1 VTTPAK
7 DKRKKKVGK
16 DDAPAKVTT
25 KSDSE
30 GELEVPDEVKE
41 GKDEVKK
48 GADKIEE
55 KPEPKVEL
63 DADSDSEI
71 EAEDDID
78 KKFEFDFIPGAETLT
93 VITHLDADGVL
104 SIAAIN
110 KMISAPQ
117 KSDAEAEKIERM
129 RVFFTSPPKIF
140 SALAKSV
147 PDLNKVEGEDFK
159 IGQLYIC
166 DLSLHRDT
174 LLGSSLYDKVKWF
187 DHHEVNPEE
196 QYDSDIDNVELLL
209 DPTGNSTTSIICDYF
224 KLDKELGEIAD
235 EIDINEVKSD
245 NAKRIRDIISA
256 MRHKYTGSKLKKM
269 LYDFSLEISND
280 INVINQESFNPMI
293 EEYNTWL
300 KEFKSFVSENIQD
313 YEINGHKIG
322 IIESESAAPV
332 YSILEDL
339 KTHTKGPFDV
349 LAVMIHNYYRLGR
362 DKNNKYKNKR
372 YTKVEFRTHTKQE
385 LIELAKILGGGG
397 HKYASGATI
406 HDGLDK
412 DDLIKTIE
420 SYFTT
425 PPEEPKKD
433 E

>member
-1 VTTPAK
+1 MSTSPK
-7 DKRKKKVGK
+7 DEVDKKVV
-16 DDAPAKVTT
+16 DDAPATEIT
-25 KSDSE
+25 
-30 GELEVPDEVKE
+30 
-41 GKDEVKK
+41 
-48 GADKIEE
+48 
-55 KPEPKVEL
+55 
-63 DADSDSEI
+63 DSDSEVELEVLDEVEEDNDLI
-71 EAEDDID
+71 KEKLEPEVGPEAEPDSIPELEDEID
-78 KKFEFDFIPGAETLT
+78 KKFDFDFIPGAETLT

-117 KSDAEAEKIERM
+117 KSDADAEKIERV

-147 PDLNKVEGEDFK
+147 PDLNKVEGEDFT

-166 DLSLHRDT
+166 DISLHRDT

-209 DPTGNSTTSIICDYF
+209 DPSGKSTTSIICDFF

-235 EIDINEVKSD
+235 EIDTNEVKSD

-256 MRHKYTGSKLKKM
+256 MRHKYTGSKLKNI
-269 LYDFSLEISND
+269 LYDFSLGIAKD
-280 INVINQESFNPMI
+280 INVINQEIYNPMI
-293 EEYNTWL
+293 EKYNQWL
-300 KEFKSFVSENIQD
+300 NEFKSFVNENIQD

-332 YSILEDL
+332 YSILDDL
-339 KTHTKGPFDV
+339 KTHSKGPFDV
-349 LAVMIHNYYRLGR
+349 LAVMIHNYYRLGK

-372 YTKVEFRTHTKQE
+372 YTKVEFRTHTNQE
-385 LIELAKILGGGG
+385 LIELAKLFGGGG

-406 HDGLDK
+406 HDGLEK

-420 SYFTT
+420 TYFTS

-433 E
+433 K